1 MSENVLPLEKKPR
14 TKEQLSQEYSQL
26 AMQSGDMYFNL
37 KRMEETLREIH
48 GKMNGLVYESK
59 SLEVAELASK
69 SEKANEPS

>member
-59 SLEVAELASK
+59 SLEIAELASK